1 MKNIPLLNHY
11 QAWLNDFTR
20 INLFHGL
27 CQQEIEHW
35 HKLAITSCRSSGGMT
50 SAIVVPQCLLQVTQ
64 TSQEEECTVIPRLN
78 KRTDYSLLPGVLLSE
93 CYRLGKSRLAEQL
106 QMLFRLHTQPGFR
119 QTLTLLCWCELVAGR
134 DLDEW
139 YSLHLPLPDTLKQ
152 WMSEKQKSYRGLK
165 TLTENYIRATRPM

>member
-20 INLFHGL
+20 INLCHGL

-35 HKLAITSCRSSGGMT
+35 HKLAVTSCRSPGGV
-50 SAIVVPQCLLQVTQ
+50 IVVPQYLLQVTQ
-64 TSQEEECTVIPRLN
+64 TSHEEECAVIPRLN
-78 KRTDYSLLPGVLLSE
+78 KQTDYSLLPGVLLSE

-106 QMLFRLHTQPGFR
+106 QMLFRLHTQPGSR
-119 QTLTLLCWCELVAGR
+119 QALTLLCWCELVSGR

-139 YSLHLPLPDTLKQ
+139 YTLHLPLPDTLKQ
-152 WMSEKQKSYRGLK
+152 WMSEKQESYRGLK
-165 TLTENYIRATRPM
+165 TLTEDYIRATRPM